1 MSIDPKN
8 MSESIRAMLAI
19 AIEEAALDIVGQ
31 AKLLCPVDTGRL
43 RGSISWKTRSA
54 ESGVEGL
61 ATDADHVKHATIP
74 DNDLEAVIGTNVRYA
89 APVEFGWKRVS
100 EKGKQEYRS
109 AAKSY
114 LRAAV
119 ESRKKQTYEIIKRR
133 VGEAADAISAGQA
146 RWIDKKGRAQIGAD
160 VK

>member
-1 MSIDPKN
+1 MSINAKQ
-8 MSESIRAMLAI
+8 MSEGMRAMLAI
-19 AIEEAALDIVGQ
+19 AVEEAGVDIVGE
-31 AKLLCPVDTGRL
+31 AKLLCPVISGRL

-54 ESGVEGL
+54 ESGVDGP
-61 ATDADHVKHATIP
+61 ATDSDHVKHAAMP
-74 DNDLEAVIGTNVRYA
+74 DNDLEVVVGTNVRYA
-89 APVEFGWKRVS
+89 APVEFGWERVD
-100 EKGKQEYRS
+100 ENGKQKYRR

-119 ESRKKQTYEIIKRR
+119 ESRRKVIHEIIRRR

-146 RWIDKKGRAQIGAD
+146 RWIDKKGRAQIGED